1 MPLSDIFSKRLILL
15 SGKGGVGKTT
25 VAVTLGLAAARLQ
38 KRTLLVEMNST
49 ERIAPL
55 FGLGPIGHHEIALS
69 PYLTGINL
77 DPQECFQEYVLMQVR
92 FKTIYNTF
100 FHNRFV
106 SSFLNAVPGLNE
118 LLMIGKI
125 YDLERQVKNRLTD
138 EKLYDLI
145 IVDGPATGHGVSTF
159 EVPKIVSEAVKVG
172 PLKTQS
178 ENILK
183 LLTDPQKT
191 IFSVVTLPE
200 EMPAVESIELIQMI
214 KDRLNISLGPLFINA
229 FQSVDLDS
237 IEQKTLQKKF
247 PENNSPLYPYFAY
260 TRLACERAELNEF
273 YRKEL
278 AKKLEGIEQIV
289 LPYLYEESNQ
299 TKNFKPLVD
308 TLYGKTDS

>member
-1 MPLSDIFSKRLILL
+1 MIPELFNKRLILI

-25 VAVTLGLAAARLQ
+25 VAVTLGLAAAQLK

-55 FGLGPIGHHEIALS
+55 FGLTSIGHHEIPLS

-77 DPQECFQEYVLMQVR
+77 DPRACFEEYVLLQLR
-92 FKTIYNTF
+92 FKTLYNAF
-100 FHNRFV
+100 FNNRFV

-125 YDLERQVKNRLTD
+125 YDLERQVKTRLTD

-145 IVDGPATGHGVSTF
+145 IVDGPATGHGVSSF

-183 LLTDPQKT
+183 LLTNPQKT
-191 IFSVVTLPE
+191 VFSAVTLAE
-200 EMPAVESIELIQMI
+200 EMPVVETIELVSLI
-214 KDRLNISLGPLFINA
+214 KERLKISLGPLFINA
-229 FQSVDLDS
+229 VGSTDFDNE
-237 IEQKTLQKKF
+237 EQKEIKKKF
-247 PENNSPLYPYFAY
+247 PEADSPLYPYFAY
-260 TRLACERAELNEF
+260 SRLAFERAALNES

-278 AKKLEGIEQIV
+278 TKKLSGMESITF
-289 LPYLYEESNQ
+289 PYSYEEITRS
-299 TKNFKPLVD
+299 KDLKPLVE
-308 TLYGKTDS
+308 LILE